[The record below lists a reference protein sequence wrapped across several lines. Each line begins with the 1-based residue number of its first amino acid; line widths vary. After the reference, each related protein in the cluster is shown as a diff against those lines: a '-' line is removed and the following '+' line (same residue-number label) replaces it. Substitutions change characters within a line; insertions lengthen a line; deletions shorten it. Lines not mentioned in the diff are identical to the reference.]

1 MPERRGPLASFEA
14 AATADGY
21 RECERCGVWV
31 HPRSAPPFKCGQD
44 CDTPGSE
51 AAWLREEA
59 TVVSPSHCA
68 GCGRRRGQRC
78 VCDQIEPTTP
88 THEGPPDHIPA
99 PGR

>member
-51 AAWLREEA
+51 AVWLREGGDGGVA
-59 TVVSPSHCA
+59 VALCRVRSPEGTA
-68 GCGRRRGQRC
+68 VC
-78 VCDQIEPTTP
+78 VRPDR
-88 THEGPPDHIPA
+88 THHTDP
-99 PGR
+99 